1 MKVADAIVKHL
12 EGLGVEYIFGV
23 PGDIQTLFLDRICA
37 SKIKFITMRNEKCA
51 AFAADQYSRVSK
63 KPGVCYSTV
72 GPGATNLVSGLA
84 NATMDKSAVVAISD
98 QVMSDNFGTNTHQYI
113 NMEKLF
119 SPETNV
125 AKGSFCLKN
134 PKDVGRCIED
144 AFVLAMS
151 QPHGAVHISIPADVY
166 SAEADGAAIASFA
179 DLQKKVAVTG
189 MSGSVDAVLQT
200 LAAEPK
206 GLILV
211 GENVKKMGAES
222 AFQKMVETLGYPV
235 MTTFRGKGAIRS
247 DHPLAIGVLSRHFK
261 DVLAEI
267 FSSIDVLFLVGYDY
281 SEGVEP
287 KTWEKY
293 NLKVVNMDVV
303 NNEVP
308 GKFTP
313 ELSCYGDL
321 SALFSKV
328 GGSVKMRDPQI
339 RVQDLKAAIR
349 KTIYGNF
356 DMENFPIR
364 PHRIIEAL
372 DQVFGDEA
380 IYICDVGFNKYY
392 SGLLL
397 QGRNVL
403 CSNGQSAMAF
413 SSGAIGAKLA
423 GGDKPVVVVV
433 GDGGFLMDP
442 QEISTAVRY
451 NVPYTIV
458 IMNNSGLGL
467 TRSAHQKAS
476 GNYPAALTFPNP
488 DYELLARSF
497 GAKGHHVRSTGDLI
511 PALQEAKA
519 SQKLCI
525 VDVPV
530 EYEGVF

>member
-1 MKVADAIVKHL
+1 MKVADVIVRHL
-12 EGLGVEYIFGV
+12 EDLGVEYIFGV
-23 PGDIQTLFLDRICA
+23 PGDIQTLFLDRICS

-51 AFAADQYSRVSK
+51 AFAADQYSRVSR

-84 NATMDKSAVVAISD
+84 NATMDKSAVIAISD
-98 QVMSDNFGTNTHQYI
+98 QVMSDNFGSNTHQYI

-125 AKGSFCLKN
+125 AKGGMCLKN
-134 PKDVGRCIED
+134 PKDAGRFLEE
-144 AFVLAMS
+144 AFVLAMTHP
-151 QPHGAVHISIPADVY
+151 QGAVHISIPADVY
-166 SAEADGAAIASFA
+166 SADAEVTAISSFA
-179 DLQKKVAVTG
+179 EIQQKVAVKG
-189 MSGSVDAVLQT
+189 VSGNLDAVLQT

-211 GENVKKMGAES
+211 GENVQKLGVES
-222 AFQKMVETLGYPV
+222 EFQKMVETLGYPV
-235 MTTFRGKGAIRS
+235 MTTFRGKGAIQP

-261 DVLAEI
+261 DVLSEI
-267 FSSIDVLFLVGYDY
+267 FSSIDVLCLVGYDY

-287 KTWEKY
+287 KTWDKY
-293 NLKVVNMDVV
+293 NLKVVNMDIV

-308 GKFTP
+308 EKFKP

-321 SALFSKV
+321 ATLFSKV
-328 GGSVKMRDPQI
+328 SSSVQMRDPQI
-339 RVQDLKAAIR
+339 KVQSLKDAIR

-372 DQVFGDEA
+372 DEVFGDEA

-397 QGRNVL
+397 KGRTVL

-413 SSGAIGAKLA
+413 SSGAIGAKMA
-423 GGDKPVVVVV
+423 GGNKPVVVVV

-442 QEISTAVRY
+442 QEISTAIRY

-488 DYELLARSF
+488 DYELLAKSF

-519 SQKLCI
+519 SKKVCI

-530 EYEGVF
+530 EYDGVF